1 MGGAVP
7 PVRTVHE
14 DGDAV
19 IVQEVSDEEGGGKDL
34 VDDEKPAGAFHLEK
48 RREGG
53 REGGRERRER

>member
-19 IVQEVSDEEGGGKDL
+19 IVQEVCDEEGGGENL
-34 VDDEKPAGAFHLEK
+34 VNVEEPAGAFHLEK

-53 REGGRERRER
+53 REGGRGR